1 MPSRRFLKDFQKTAH
16 LSPSDR
22 LFQSMANS
30 FMKGKFNSDSPPWS
44 RDSQSGVTDKISSA
58 KVQKR
63 MAENKL
69 EPIGDYLMAWNHVRL
84 L

>member
-1 MPSRRFLKDFQKTAH
+1 
-16 LSPSDR
+16 
-22 LFQSMANS
+22 MANS
-30 FMKGKFNSDSPPWS
+30 FMKGKLNFDLPLLSHHP
-44 RDSQSGVTDKISSA
+44 QSGVTDKIPSD

-84 L
+84 FVIRD